1 MTDSENLARKRR
13 IRGGHRGSATRSM
26 NTVEALLAEEEP
38 DPARLAQLKL
48 SLEEKLSTLTRL
60 DSEILD
66 LTENEHLE
74 GEILESDEFKDGV
87 YRAIVQLDRAA
98 TSRAAAPIIVPTTV
112 PVVPTTVPAVPTTV
126 PTTVPAVPAVPTMVP
141 AVSAAPTTTVT
152 TDPPVST
159 ALATGTSTTRTV
171 TTGTTPIST
180 PAVIPTLGVRL
191 PKITMQPFDGDV
203 TNWTSFWDSFDSA
216 IHRNAGLNEIDKFNY
231 LRSLLKGSA
240 RDANIWFDAHR
251 SQLH

>member
-1 MTDSENLARKRR
+1 M
-13 IRGGHRGSATRSM
+13 
-26 NTVEALLAEEEP
+26 
-38 DPARLAQLKL
+38 
-48 SLEEKLSTLTRL
+48 
-60 DSEILD
+60 D

-112 PVVPTTVPAVPTTV
+112 PTTVPAVPTTVPAVPTTV
-126 PTTVPAVPAVPTMVP
+126 PAVPTTVP
-141 AVSAAPTTTVT
+141 AAPTTTVT
-152 TDPPVST
+152 TDPPVSTAIT

-216 IHRNAGLNEIDKFNY
+216 IH
-231 LRSLLKGSA
+231 
-240 RDANIWFDAHR
+240 
-251 SQLH
+251 